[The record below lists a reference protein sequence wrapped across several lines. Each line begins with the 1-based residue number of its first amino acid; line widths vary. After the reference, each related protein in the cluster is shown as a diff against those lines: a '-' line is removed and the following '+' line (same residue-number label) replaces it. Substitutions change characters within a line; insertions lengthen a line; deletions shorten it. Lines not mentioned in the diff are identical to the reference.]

1 MVWAGLDSTLLK
13 NTWCYLIRSRH
24 NNLLNYFV
32 HDKRDLSRAY
42 VRKCERFLWSLRNAG
57 LITKQQANTLFKIQ
71 ASMDQQASKK
81 GLDRAWALGYYGSMS
96 SRFQPCNLFRTFET
110 EKEFNDFVEGHSL
123 PEERRLLWLGF
134 AFGCNFAVNKINKDL
149 ASKKK

>member
-1 MVWAGLDSTLLK
+1 MTKEEITELRGDLELLTK
-13 NTWCYLIRSRH
+13 EELIEI
-24 NNLLNYFV
+24 LI
-32 HDKRDLSRAY
+32 DKE
-42 VRKCERFLWSLRNAG
+42 K
-57 LITKQQANTLFKIQ
+57 KQ

-96 SRFQPCNLFRTFET
+96 SRFQPCDLFRTFET

-149 ASKKK
+149 DQKKDQIVFPPVRKKD